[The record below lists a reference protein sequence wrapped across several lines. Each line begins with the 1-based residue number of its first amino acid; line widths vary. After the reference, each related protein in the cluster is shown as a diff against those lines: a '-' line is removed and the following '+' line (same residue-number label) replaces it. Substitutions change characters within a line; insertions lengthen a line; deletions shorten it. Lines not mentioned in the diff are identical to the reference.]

1 MEQYLIDTNAV
12 SDYFA
17 NAFPL
22 KGMQFMD
29 TVIDAIPNLSVMTQI
44 ELLCWNTNNKIELK
58 VKAFI
63 QDSNILDINTKVI
76 TYCVLI
82 RKGKKIKTPDA
93 IIAATAVSHGLTLIS
108 RNISDFKNIK
118 GLKLID
124 PHSL

>member
-44 ELLCWNTNNKIELK
+44 ELLCWNTNNDIELK

>member
-29 TVIDAIPNLSVMTQI
+29 IVIDAVPNLSVMTQI
-44 ELLCWNTNNKIELK
+44 ELLCWNTNNDIELK

-63 QDSNILDINTKVI
+63 QDSTILDIDTNVI
-76 TYCVLI
+76 AYCVAI

-108 RNISDFKNIK
+108 RNSSDFKNIR